1 MSWVSKLSEEL
12 NTRKELWKYYQ
23 VTFHH
28 IKDWKNTPIKKLNV
42 KKVYEKLNYWESEAQ
57 RLKGLLKD
65 EDPVWLSWRSLLQS
79 FKLSMKWIEKLA
91 SDTFGVSFIFGSFI
105 LDVNKFFKKFNFLR
119 LNILMSFLQQ
129 SGLYMIQKQVTL

>member
-105 LDVNKFFKKFNFLR
+105 LDVNKFLKKFNFLR

>member
-1 MSWVSKLSEEL
+1 VEFASIEKILYRCVSWREQITEKTESMSWVSKLAEEL

-42 KKVYEKLNYWESEAQ
+42 KKVYEKINYWESEAQ

-65 EDPVWLSWRSLLQS
+65 EDPVWMSWRSLLQS

-91 SDTFGVSFIFGSFI
+91 SDTFGVSF
-105 LDVNKFFKKFNFLR
+105 N
-119 LNILMSFLQQ
+119 
-129 SGLYMIQKQVTL
+129 

>member
-1 MSWVSKLSEEL
+1 VSWREQITEKTESMSWVSKLAEEL

-42 KKVYEKLNYWESEAQ
+42 KKVYEKINYWESEAQ

-65 EDPVWLSWRSLLQS
+65 EDPVWMSWRSLLQS

-91 SDTFGVSFIFGSFI
+91 SDTFGVSF
-105 LDVNKFFKKFNFLR
+105 N
-119 LNILMSFLQQ
+119 
-129 SGLYMIQKQVTL
+129 